1 MFGKSL
7 EFTLSKCTSYTKR
20 FSEMENLDNWLKE
33 RQVTQPVR
41 RVQLN
46 EQLFRG
52 IFAILKSEFLP
63 FCPQVLFYLNH
74 LLFAGTSINFTRQNF
89 WWQFYFMLSSLVRC
103 NVPFQIQQL
112 ILQDRQI
119 KMFYSCLVFVSK
131 CLKMS
136 NT

>member
-7 EFTLSKCTSYTKR
+7 EFTLSKCTPYTKR

-63 FCPQVLFYLNH
+63 FCP
-74 LLFAGTSINFTRQNF
+74 
-89 WWQFYFMLSSLVRC
+89 
-103 NVPFQIQQL
+103 
-112 ILQDRQI
+112 
-119 KMFYSCLVFVSK
+119 
-131 CLKMS
+131 
-136 NT
+136 